1 MGLARSAL
9 PSIEHKMNNASRRGY
24 IAAERRLAVFR
35 SGVNW
40 LPPAL
45 SAVDYVDRDALA
57 LGQVGDARTLEHRS
71 VHEDILA
78 APIWSDEAKSPH
90 GVVPLDRAVLFD
102 DGLVGRGIDR
112 PLRPSASG
120 HFLRRS
126 AAVDTQDFGHLQ
138 ALGTG
143 TGADLE
149 RRARRK
155 ATVAAA
161 LDHTHMQEGI
171 TGPIGKLYEAE
182 TFVWIVPFD
191 DGLDGG
197 TGGRFKTPAPNS
209 GADAKLRR
217 GASKLS
223 SAKARRRAGRKSLSW
238 LLT

>member
-1 MGLARSAL
+1 M
-9 PSIEHKMNNASRRGY
+9 
-24 IAAERRLAVFR
+24 
-35 SGVNW
+35 
-40 LPPAL
+40 
-45 SAVDYVDRDALA
+45 
-57 LGQVGDARTLEHRS
+57 
-71 VHEDILA
+71 HEDILA

-171 TGPIGKLYEAE
+171 TGPIGKLYEAK

-191 DGLDGG
+191 DGLDRGPG
-197 TGGRFKTPAPNS
+197 RRVKPLDAEFRRRSEIAPGRFVVVVGE
-209 GADAKLRR
+209 GAATRRTKISVLVAHLSAWPVERVLTLR
-217 GASKLS
+217 
-223 SAKARRRAGRKSLSW
+223 
-238 LLT
+238 